1 MDRSLGQP
9 YGWNASRLPTII
21 SRMFQLIEVCNRRL
35 TNIGILIN
43 WQQKMSV
50 TNSSPLEVAK
60 AASIAS
66 RNLAILP
73 AHARNEALTAIHQA
87 LADAKEE
94 ILAANARDVELA
106 TKAAEDGKLSQSV
119 LKRLD
124 LVRKGKWEDMLK
136 GILDVRD
143 LDDPGERPKLSKEL
157 R

>member
-1 MDRSLGQP
+1 
-9 YGWNASRLPTII
+9 
-21 SRMFQLIEVCNRRL
+21 
-35 TNIGILIN
+35 
-43 WQQKMSV
+43 MSV

-66 RNLAILP
+66 RSLAVLP

-94 ILAANARDVELA
+94 ILAANTRDVELA
-106 TKAAEDGKLSQSV
+106 TKAAEDGKLGQSV

-124 LVRKGKWEDMLK
+124 LARKGKWGDMLR
-136 GILDVRD
+136 GILNVRD
-143 LDDPGERPKLSKEL
+143 LDDPGERPKMSEDL